1 MVRKARR
8 QGVIAQADK
17 KKRDP
22 KSRAITTKGGC
33 MKPKVAMQ
41 CIEYYN
47 KLIFIKARQLPP
59 IGLAVP
65 IQR

>member
-8 QGVIAQADK
+8 QGVIALAGK

-33 MKPKVAMQ
+33 MKRKIAMQ
-41 CIEYYN
+41 YTEYYN
-47 KLIFIKARQLPP
+47 KLIFIKARQLP
-59 IGLAVP
+59 ILWLAVP
-65 IQR
+65 TQR

>member
-8 QGVIAQADK
+8 QGVIALAGK

-33 MKPKVAMQ
+33 MKRKIAMQ
-41 CIEYYN
+41 YTEYYN
-47 KLIFIKARQLPP
+47 KLIFIKAR
-59 IGLAVP
+59 
-65 IQR
+65 